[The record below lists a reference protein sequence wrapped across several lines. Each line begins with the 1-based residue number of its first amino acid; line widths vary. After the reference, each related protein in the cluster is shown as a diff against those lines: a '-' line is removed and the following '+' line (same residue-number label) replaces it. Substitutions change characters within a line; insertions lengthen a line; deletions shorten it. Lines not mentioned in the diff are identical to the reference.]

1 MSSIYQTFNKD
12 LPNYEIPGPSIPLP
26 APPTH
31 KGPDGADIPDYT
43 IGSYRPS
50 SNARDIDKQ
59 LAYVEGG
66 EDGAGKRGP
75 QNFYEF
81 DLKSTPSVSGP
92 QLVIPHKQDTGI
104 PNFINNNILGDSS
117 ATLGDMVDGVNNGR
131 VSDVRDLNPVI
142 PEQKQAIIN
151 SDNKYTAV
159 KGIIEETALSDIFFS
174 DMNMDAVQKS
184 IRYKVHE
191 NTSKVIAKQS
201 ENTLYIIMRSIMLQY
216 GNFKVSA
223 TNLVDEIQN
232 LNKMVIDYSSENITS
247 NVRQYMGYLDD
258 IQTLP
263 VPLDRAMYNNKD
275 NYTYDISN
283 LL

>member
-1 MSSIYQTFNKD
+1 MSSIYQTFDPN
-12 LPNYEIPGPSIPLP
+12 LPYNYETPDPSIPLP
-26 APPTH
+26 IPPTH
-31 KGPDGADIPDYT
+31 KAPDGRDIPDFVP
-43 IGSYRPS
+43 GLNHPS
-50 SNARDIDKQ
+50 GVARDIDKA
-59 LAYVEGG
+59 LAYVQPDA
-66 EDGAGKRGP
+66 DGNP
-75 QNFYEF
+75 QNFYQY

-92 QLVIPHKQDTGI
+92 QLLVPHKQDTGV
-104 PNFINNNILGDSS
+104 PNFLNNNILSDSS
-117 ATLGDMVDGVNNGR
+117 ASLGDMVGDVNNGR
-131 VSDVRDLNPVI
+131 VPDVRESFPVI
-142 PEQKQAIIN
+142 PEQKQTIIN
-151 SDNKYTAV
+151 GDNQNTSV

-174 DMNMDAVQKS
+174 EMNMDAIQKS

-191 NTSKVIAKQS
+191 NTSKVVAKQS

-223 TNLVDEIQN
+223 NNLVNEIQN
-232 LNKMVIDYSSENITS
+232 LNKMVIDYSSGNITS

-263 VPLDRAMYNNKD
+263 IPLERAMYNNKD